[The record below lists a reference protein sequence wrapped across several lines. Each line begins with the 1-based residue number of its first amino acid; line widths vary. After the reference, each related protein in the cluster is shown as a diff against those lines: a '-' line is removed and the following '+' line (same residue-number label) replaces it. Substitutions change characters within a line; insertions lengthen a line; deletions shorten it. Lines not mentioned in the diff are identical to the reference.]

1 MSWEVVVL
9 PDVRDATSG
18 LLHHLQS
25 VVIQISCHL
34 QRQRRWMENIT
45 QVQST
50 TGCYSSCVVVLN
62 VNTLTL

>member
-34 QRQRRWMENIT
+34 QMENIT